1 MRIQTDIANIDKS
14 PKEVFEFLGNF
25 KNYSKLMPPE
35 ISDWNATEKHCTFK
49 KDKFVNIGMQFEHK
63 IPHSEIKIIDY
74 AKNAFPYS
82 LTINIGETSQITCT
96 TQMIFEG
103 TPNVFLKLIVEKSLS
118 VFFNNLNKS
127 LQNIKR

>member
-49 KDKFVNIGMQFEHK
+49 KDKFVKSH
-63 IPHSEIKIIDY
+63 H
-74 AKNAFPYS
+74 
-82 LTINIGETSQITCT
+82 GE
-96 TQMIFEG
+96 
-103 TPNVFLKLIVEKSLS
+103 KLFKRYPC
-118 VFFNNLNKS
+118 LNK
-127 LQNIKR
+127 